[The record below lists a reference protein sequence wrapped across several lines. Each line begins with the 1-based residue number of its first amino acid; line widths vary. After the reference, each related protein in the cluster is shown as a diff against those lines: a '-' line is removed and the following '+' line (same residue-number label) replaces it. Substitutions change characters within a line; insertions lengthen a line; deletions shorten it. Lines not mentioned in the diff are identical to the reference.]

1 MAVST
6 TIQSGIKHHENDH
19 ITDYAL
25 FMGGTNV
32 THDVLMNYDPLK
44 TGYGRLFMVRKPV
57 FLEQSIPTQLKKFK
71 HILEYG
77 NTAVQGINDVSVN
90 FNQITG
96 GYVGKS
102 FEIPSV
108 ATDDT
113 NSFTVNCYEFSG
125 SPIREVIHTWIN
137 GTTDLLTGFA
147 HYNGVQKDSNG
158 GKLQRIQ
165 ANQTA
170 EFIYVSTDNTGQE
183 IEYACLFANCFP
195 RNIKND
201 QFNYTAGEHN
211 LVEYNIEFTCT
222 KYESLHINKVAQELI
237 RRYRLL
243 ANSLN
248 FNSGITVANIKPS
261 DTATYGDYG
270 MQYNVKDGKFVKYD
284 QTSGTSNLQAPLSMS
299 SIEVA
304 NM

>member
-6 TIQSGIKHHENDH
+6 TIQSGIKHHENDS

-147 HYNGVQKDSNG
+147 HYNGVQKDSSG

-261 DTATYGDYG
+261 DTTTYGDYG

-284 QTSGTSNLQAPLSMS
+284 QTAGASGLQTPLSMS
-299 SIEVA
+299 NIEVA
-304 NM
+304 NK

>member
-1 MAVST
+1 MADSIT
-6 TIQSGIKHHENDH
+6 TIQSGIKHHERDD
-19 ITDYAL
+19 ITNYAL

-32 THDVLMNYDPLK
+32 THDVLANYDPLK

-57 FLEQSIPTQLKKFK
+57 FLNKSIPTQLKKFK

-147 HYNGVQKDSNG
+147 HYNGVGN
-158 GKLQRIQ
+158 LQRIQ

-195 RNIKND
+195 RGIKND

-261 DTATYGDYG
+261 NSYG
-270 MQYNVKDGKFVKYD
+270 MQYNVKNGKFVSLNNA
-284 QTSGTSNLQAPLSMS
+284 TGTNGLLTPLSMS
-299 SIEVA
+299 NINVA
-304 NM
+304 DK

>member
-6 TIQSGIKHHENDH
+6 TIQSGIKHHKRDD
-19 ITDYAL
+19 ITNYAL

-32 THDVLMNYDPLK
+32 THDVLANYDPLK

-57 FLEQSIPTQLKKFK
+57 FLDKCIHTQLKKFK

-147 HYNGVQKDSNG
+147 HYNGVGD
-158 GKLQRIQ
+158 LQRIQ

-170 EFIYVSTDNTGQE
+170 EFIYVSTDNTGQA

-195 RNIKND
+195 RGIKND

-261 DTATYGDYG
+261 KDSYG
-270 MQYNVKDGKFVKYD
+270 MQYNVKDGKFVSLNGATK
-284 QTSGTSNLQAPLSMS
+284 TNGLLTPLSMS
-299 SIEVA
+299 NVKVA
-304 NM
+304 NE